1 MKADRPIQIDLERV
15 IADKLGNK
23 ARMVPR
29 PLVRALSRYI
39 RCEELNALLR
49 DNFPRRDAEFCRG
62 VLADL
67 DVKVE
72 IRGAENFP
80 ESGRVIFA
88 SNHPLGGLDGMALIA
103 AISGRYRSPMRF
115 VVNDLLM
122 AVEPLSDTFLPI
134 NKHGAQCREAA
145 GALDAAM
152 ASDMP
157 VAVFPAGLV
166 SRLGKGG
173 EIRDL
178 AWHKMF
184 INKAVQHRRDIVPVH
199 ISGENSRGF
208 YRMAMWRKRL
218 GIGFNIEM
226 LRLPAEVFRSRG
238 KTLTITIGKPIPYSS
253 LGAGRQAAATAE
265 AIKESVYAL
274 SPSTI

>member
-1 MKADRPIQIDLERV
+1 
-15 IADKLGNK
+15 
-23 ARMVPR
+23 
-29 PLVRALSRYI
+29 
-39 RCEELNALLR
+39 
-49 DNFPRRDAEFCRG
+49 
-62 VLADL
+62 
-67 DVKVE
+67 
-72 IRGAENFP
+72 
-80 ESGRVIFA
+80 
-88 SNHPLGGLDGMALIA
+88 
-103 AISGRYRSPMRF
+103 MRF

-184 INKAVQHRRDIVPVH
+184 VNKAVQHRRDIVPVN

>member
-1 MKADRPIQIDLERV
+1 MNANSPIQIDLERV
-15 IADKLGNK
+15 LADKLGKK

-29 PLVRALSRYI
+29 PLVRALARYI
-39 RCEELNALLR
+39 HCDGLNTLLR
-49 DNFPRRDAEFCRG
+49 DNFPRRDADFCRG

-67 DVKVE
+67 DVRVE

-103 AISGRYRSPMRF
+103 AVTDRYRSPMRF

-122 AVEPLSDTFLPI
+122 AVEPLSGTFLPI

-152 ASDMP
+152 ASEMP

-166 SRLGKGG
+166 SRLGKSGA
-173 EIRDL
+173 IRDL
-178 AWHKMF
+178 TWHKMF
-184 INKAVQHRRDIVPVH
+184 VNKAVQHRRDIVPVH

-208 YRMAMWRKRL
+208 YRMALWRKRL
-218 GIGFNIEM
+218 GIGLNIEM

-238 KTLTITIGKPIPYSS
+238 KTLTITIGRPIPFSS
-253 LGAGRQAAATAE
+253 LDAGRQAAATAE
-265 AIKESVYAL
+265 KIKESVYAL
-274 SPSTI
+274 SQSTI

>member
-1 MKADRPIQIDLERV
+1 MNAQRPIQIDLDRV
-15 IADKLGNK
+15 IADKLGDRAK
-23 ARMVPR
+23 FVPR
-29 PLVRALSRYI
+29 ALVRALGRYI
-39 RCEELNALLR
+39 RCDELNELLR
-49 DNFPRRDAEFCRG
+49 HNFPLRDADFCRG

-67 DVKVE
+67 DVKTE

-80 ESGRVIFA
+80 KSGRVIFA

-103 AISGRYRSPMRF
+103 ALSGQYGSPMRF

-134 NKHGAQCREAA
+134 NKHGAQSRQAA
-145 GALDAAM
+145 SDLDAAM

-166 SRLGKGG
+166 SRSGKKG
-173 EIRDL
+173 IRDL
-178 AWHKMF
+178 DWHKMF
-184 INKAVQHRRDIVPVH
+184 INKAVQHRRDIVPIH
-199 ISGENSRGF
+199 ISGENTPGF
-208 YRMAMWRKRL
+208 YRLAKWRKRL

-226 LRLPAEVFRSRG
+226 LRLPAEVFKSRG
-238 KTLTITIGKPIPYSS
+238 KTLEISVGTPIPYTS
-253 LGAGRQAAATAE
+253 LRAGKHAAAQAE

-274 SPSTI
+274 SISST